1 MVSTMD
7 SDLEGEFRGQL
18 QVRSWFMFLFSFFY
32 LSCSP
37 CLSQALPS
45 EPTVWNL
52 GGPFGGPAP
61 SLYGGGQTQVP
72 VQRGFSFGSWRKSH
86 ACAPLR
92 PAPQSAASHQL
103 CCLLPLTPGLLPG
116 FSFHFCTAQT
126 LIMFLIAT
134 LSFFGKGSFFIFT
147 NIFCSL
153 LLYFWNLGAF
163 IQSIDVKL

>member
-1 MVSTMD
+1 M
-7 SDLEGEFRGQL
+7 
-18 QVRSWFMFLFSFFY
+18 RSWFMFLFSFFY

-52 GGPFGGPAP
+52 GGHFGGPAP

-103 CCLLPLTPGLLPG
+103 CWLLPLTAGLLPLSQLG
-116 FSFHFCTAQT
+116 VFIPFLHRTNADHVFDCDFVFFWERELFNFYQHIV
-126 LIMFLIAT
+126 LIIAVFLEP
-134 LSFFGKGSFFIFT
+134 GSLHSKHRCKT
-147 NIFCSL
+147 TTS
-153 LLYFWNLGAF
+153 
-163 IQSIDVKL
+163 KL